1 MIISIVFTLSEQV
14 PKPTN
19 LEKVLAPGTIGAG
32 GNPSLASG
40 GDACP
45 PRTSPLLLCA
55 DHVVLR
61 CSALR
66 TGGRFCLPSSGDESL
81 EGGSVVHIQLIS
93 LSELR
98 LED

>member
-1 MIISIVFTLSEQV
+1 MITSIVFMPSEQV
-14 PKPTN
+14 PKPTD
-19 LEKVLAPGTIGAG
+19 LEKVLALGTIRAG
-32 GNPSLASG
+32 SNPSLTSG
-40 GDACP
+40 GAACVP
-45 PRTSPLLLCA
+45 STSPLLLCA
-55 DHVVLR
+55 DHIALR
-61 CSALR
+61 CSGLT